1 MMRLLRLI
9 FAFVIIA
16 VVLSMNIRASHA
28 YQTGDSKWCAVT
40 NKGAD
45 TMQWECEYDSDI
57 ARRLL
62 QALAAT
68 VQSIRFGRPDQS
80 FDGH

>member
-45 TMQWECEYDSDI
+45 TMQWECEYDTSDDC
-57 ARRLL
+57 AT
-62 QALAAT
+62 AVAGTGAT
-68 VQSIRFGRPDQS
+68 VQSIRFGTTGS
-80 FDGH
+80 VV